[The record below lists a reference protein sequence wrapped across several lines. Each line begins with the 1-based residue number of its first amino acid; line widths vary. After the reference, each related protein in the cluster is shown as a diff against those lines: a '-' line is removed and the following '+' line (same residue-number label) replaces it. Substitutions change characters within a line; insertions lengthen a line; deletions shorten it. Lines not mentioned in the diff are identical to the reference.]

1 MERFDSYA
9 PSGHWRLSGDPTLSC
24 PAIFLESRMRALVNI
39 RNVWME
45 HIATVTAF
53 RYSLPVL
60 KIYSVRNV
68 YYRFLVLAAN
78 IATQPMMRRSG

>member
-1 MERFDSYA
+1 
-9 PSGHWRLSGDPTLSC
+9 
-24 PAIFLESRMRALVNI
+24 MRALVNI

-78 IATQPMMRRSG
+78 IATQPMMRRSGWRNGSPIMGGLQWAVAAVDEAVKARLQ